1 MSASVADSSRVVARP
16 PRWFARRR
24 LVLIVSLF
32 VIPIALSASLNSY
45 GPLTVDSAL
54 RMAFAS
60 VAGQTVAILG
70 ALAAFVITL
79 TPSRRSLPGVVFFA
93 LVVFFVTTNAVT
105 AMSGTGQL
113 LLDRLDLIAETAA
126 LD

>member
-1 MSASVADSSRVVARP
+1 MSTSVTDSPQVEVRA
-16 PRWFARRR
+16 PRWFVRRR
-24 LVLIVSLF
+24 FVLIMSLF
-32 VIPIALSASLNSY
+32 VIPVALSASLNSY

-70 ALAAFVITL
+70 ALVALVITV
-79 TPSRRSLPGVVFFA
+79 TSRRSLLGVLFFA
-93 LVVFFVTTNAVT
+93 LVALLVTANAIT
-105 AMSGTGQL
+105 AMSGAGQV

>member
-1 MSASVADSSRVVARP
+1 MSASVTETSPVVARP

-24 LVLIVSLF
+24 FVLIMSLF

-60 VAGQTVAILG
+60 VAGQTIAILG
-70 ALAAFVITL
+70 ALVAFVITL
-79 TPSRRSLPGVVFFA
+79 TSRRSLPGVIFFA

-105 AMSGTGQL
+105 AMGGTGQL

>member
-1 MSASVADSSRVVARP
+1 MSASVTDTSQVVARP

-70 ALAAFVITL
+70 ALVAFVITL
-79 TPSRRSLPGVVFFA
+79 TSRRSVPGVIFFA
-93 LVVFFVTTNAVT
+93 LVAFFVTANAIT
-105 AMSGTGQL
+105 AMGGTGQL
-113 LLDRLDLIAETAA
+113 LLERLDLIAETAA
-126 LD
+126 LN

>member
-1 MSASVADSSRVVARP
+1 MSATATDHPQVAVRA

-24 LVLIVSLF
+24 FVLIMSLF

-60 VAGQTVAILG
+60 VARQTIAVIG
-70 ALAAFVITL
+70 ALVALVITL
-79 TPSRRSLPGVVFFA
+79 TSRRSLPGVIFFA
-93 LVVFFVTTNAVT
+93 LVALLVTVNAVS

>member
-1 MSASVADSSRVVARP
+1 MSATATDHPHVAVRA

-24 LVLIVSLF
+24 FVLIMSLF

-45 GPLTVDSAL
+45 APLTVDSAL

-60 VAGQTVAILG
+60 VAGQTIAIIG
-70 ALAAFVITL
+70 ALVALVITL
-79 TPSRRSLPGVVFFA
+79 TSRRSLPGVIFFA
-93 LVVFFVTTNAVT
+93 LVALLVTVNAVS